1 MVENFV
7 RKMCYNSA
15 ACRLQVSEG
24 KFSRNKP
31 AFIRIVINK
40 FTG

>member
-15 ACRLQVSEG
+15 ACRLQVSDW
-24 KFSRNKP
+24 KP
-31 AFIRIVINK
+31 AATNQHNPIS
-40 FTG
+40 